1 MTSLPADQT
10 LYVTIDAMNHVI
22 EACTTKVT
30 SPYSIMMAHETIR
43 LIAKYLPLVKSNPQ
57 DLTARYFLTYASM
70 IAGICFDNALLH
82 FTHALEHPLSGVKP
96 EVSHG
101 NGLAQILPA
110 VIRQVY
116 PAKCRTL
123 ADVLEPIVPG
133 LEGVPEETE
142 KACQGVKQWLLDMGI
157 VMGLA
162 NLGFKKEDVDKL
174 TELAFET
181 PSLGLLLSLAP
192 VEATKDVV
200 RKIYSDSY

>member
-1 MTSLPADQT
+1 
-10 LYVTIDAMNHVI
+10 
-22 EACTTKVT
+22 
-30 SPYSIMMAHETIR
+30 MMAHETIC
-43 LIAKYLPLVKSNPQ
+43 LIAKYLPAVKANPQ

-123 ADVLEPIVPG
+123 ADVLEPIVTG
-133 LEGVPEETE
+133 LKGVPEEME
-142 KACQGVKQWLLDMGI
+142 KACRDVKQWISDMGI
-157 VMGLA
+157 IIKSSRRGSLPELF
-162 NLGFKKEDVDKL
+162 NLGERARNF
-174 TELAFET
+174 FEIFI
-181 PSLGLLLSLAP
+181 
-192 VEATKDVV
+192 VVTK
-200 RKIYSDSY
+200 